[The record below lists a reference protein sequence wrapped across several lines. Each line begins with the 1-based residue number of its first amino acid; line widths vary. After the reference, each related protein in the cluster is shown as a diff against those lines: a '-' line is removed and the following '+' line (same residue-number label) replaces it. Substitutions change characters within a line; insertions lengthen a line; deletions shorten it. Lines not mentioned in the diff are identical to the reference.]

1 MLGMLF
7 KGSLSFIF
15 LFLLQKS
22 KSPTMKPMMTNTIAT
37 IGPAP
42 RPSSFSPA
50 SADTVD
56 CDDVDDVDSVVPVDA
71 VDAVDGVEV
80 VWNSYLPYD

>member
-1 MLGMLF
+1 
-7 KGSLSFIF
+7 
-15 LFLLQKS
+15 
-22 KSPTMKPMMTNTIAT
+22 MMTKTIAT

-42 RPSSFSPA
+42 RPFSLSAA

-56 CDDVDDVDSVVPVDA
+56 IVDCDDVADVDTVVPVDTVNA
-71 VDAVDGVEV
+71 VEV